1 METSLIES
9 ISKRDN
15 KNFLHKV
22 LSITSKCNIQED
34 EAIAKTLRK
43 CKTTFLSFLE
53 KFSLTTVFEVY
64 EKIEKKS
71 LWKNLYEKISNS
83 YFLFTIHFNL
93 TMLSKF
99 VCCHAIALK
108 HICHTKS
115 HRSEFWHHF
124 RAMKIN
130 ALISTNLRI
139 KQCDKI

>member
-71 LWKNLYEKISNS
+71 L
-83 YFLFTIHFNL
+83 
-93 TMLSKF
+93 
-99 VCCHAIALK
+99 
-108 HICHTKS
+108 
-115 HRSEFWHHF
+115 
-124 RAMKIN
+124 
-130 ALISTNLRI
+130 
-139 KQCDKI
+139 